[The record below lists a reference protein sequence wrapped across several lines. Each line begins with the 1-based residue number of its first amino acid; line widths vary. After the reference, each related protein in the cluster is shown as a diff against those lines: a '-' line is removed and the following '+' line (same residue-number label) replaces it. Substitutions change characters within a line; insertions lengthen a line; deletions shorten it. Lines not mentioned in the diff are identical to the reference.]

1 MIDLFNTDFMDYK
14 DGCAAL
20 HKIHKIRVKKRNS
33 ICVNL
38 LISEIL

>member
-38 LISEIL
+38 FICENL

>member
-20 HKIHKIRVKKRNS
+20 HKIRVKKRNS